1 MDPNAPSGLGPLA
14 FEMLSRT
21 HDRNFFNNTRAHEL
35 DGNTQGKGRFTRAGG
50 SNRKKVLR

>member
-14 FEMLSRT
+14 FEVFGRAN
-21 HDRNFFNNTRAHEL
+21 DRNFFNNAGSHEF

-50 SNRKKVLR
+50 SNRKKVLW